1 METWQVPFP
10 SWKTIVP
17 QVALFFVM
25 EDAWHYFCSSY
36 HVVFELT
43 SLVLT
48 AHLPTAHQ
56 ALHYGP
62 LYRNIHK
69 LHHRY
74 SAPFG
79 LAAEFAHPFEIIIL
93 GMGTVGGPLLYCYLT
108 HNLHILTVYIWIV
121 LRLFQAVD
129 AHSGYDFPWSLH
141 HIFPLWSGADH
152 HDFHHMAFTNVSYD
166 ILEPNIPFRPLSAY
180 DLTNHSASCRITPPL
195 SDILTSSSARTINT
209 EHTRPV
215 S

>member
-1 METWQVPFP
+1 M
-10 SWKTIVP
+10 
-17 QVALFFVM
+17 ALFLFVIV
-25 EDAWHYFCSSY
+25 FVSINIL
-36 HVVFELT
+36 HVHR
-43 SLVLT
+43 SLAL
-48 AHLPTAHQ
+48 AHQ

-79 LAAEFAHPFEIIIL
+79 LAAEFAHPLEILIL

-108 HNLHILTVYIWIV
+108 HNLHIVTVYIWII
-121 LRLFQAVD
+121 LRLHQAVD

-141 HIFPLWSGADH
+141 NIFPLWSGADH

-166 ILEPNIPFRPLSAY
+166 ILGPFFYTACSA
-180 DLTNHSASCRITPPL
+180 PP
-195 SDILTSSSARTINT
+195 DDDC
-209 EHTRPV
+209 
-215 S
+215 